1 MDRVGTLL
9 LGLGLSLLGGY
20 FKMPG
25 AIAQS
30 LDPRRPQPPLPR
42 LPAELLPQ
50 PPAPPQPPLP
60 AEPLRPLPP
69 PEELLPPVDL
79 EPPSQDLPAE
89 IPEAL
94 PIARF
99 VVQGGTAFS
108 AEKLATVAKQSVVG
122 GVSGTVAENGGD
134 RCSRSVDSPDV
145 LIAQPLT
152 FAQVLQ
158 ARAAITQLYI
168 DCGYISSGAIVPADQ
183 VLPQTPDGYVVTIQ
197 VIEGRLEAIN
207 VAGLA
212 RLDAGYVRSRL
223 RRAAGTPLNVNSL
236 LEGLQLLQL
245 DPLIRSV
252 SADLQAGTRTGTNV
266 LQVVVQEADP
276 VSLDLTLDNG
286 RSPSVGSFRQRAQF
300 NHANFLGYGDGLS
313 VGYTRTSGSNEF
325 SGSYTIPLNPQDGTL
340 RIAAGTTRSDVVEEP
355 FDQLNIASRSPYA
368 ELSLRQPVGRSPNE
382 EFALGLTLS
391 HQRSRTTFE
400 IPDEQGFPSP
410 GADDQGRTRV
420 TALRFVQEWTRRNR
434 QQVLA
439 ARSQFSLGLDW
450 LDATVNDGEPDSRF
464 FAWRGQG
471 QWVRLLATDTL
482 FLLRGDVQL
491 TGDSLLALE
500 QFGLGGAESVR
511 GYRQDALLTDSGAL
525 LSAEVRLPIL
535 RVPEIDG
542 LLQLAPFID
551 AGTVWNAD
559 SNQRNDNQPDT
570 LVGVGLG
577 LLWQQ
582 GDRLSVRVDW
592 GIPLVE
598 LSGSGDSLQESGIYF
613 SVLYSP
619 F

>member
-1 MDRVGTLL
+1 MERVGALL
-9 LGLGLSLLGGY
+9 LGLGLSLGGGD

-25 AIAQS
+25 AIARS
-30 LDPRRPQPPLPR
+30 IDPRPQPRQPPLPSEP
-42 LPAELLPQ
+42 L
-50 PPAPPQPPLP
+50 PPLP
-60 AEPLRPLPP
+60 L
-69 PEELLPPVDL
+69 PEELLPPVDP
-79 EPPSQDLPAE
+79 EPPSQDLPAA
-89 IPEAL
+89 IPDAL

-99 VVQGGTAFS
+99 VVQGSTVFS
-108 AEKLATVAKQSVVG
+108 AEKLATVAKQSVVDG
-122 GVSGTVAENGGD
+122 QLDIGGD
-134 RCSRSVDSPDV
+134 RCSRRIDSPDMLV
-145 LIAQPLT
+145 GQPLT

-158 ARAAITQLYI
+158 ARAAITQLYV

-183 VLPQTPDGYVVTIQ
+183 VLPQTPNGYVITIQ
-197 VIEGRLEAIN
+197 VIEGSLEAIH
-207 VAGLA
+207 VTGLN
-212 RLDAGYVRSRL
+212 RLNGGYIRARL
-223 RRAAGTPLNVNSL
+223 RRAAGAPLNVNGL

-252 SADLQAGTRTGTNV
+252 SADLQAGTRPGANV

-276 VSLDLTLDNG
+276 VNLDVTLDNR

-300 NHANFLGYGDGLS
+300 NHANFLGYGDELS
-313 VGYTRTSGSNEF
+313 LGYTRTSGSSEV
-325 SGSYTIPLNPQDGTL
+325 SGSYTIPLNSQDGRL
-340 RIAAGTTRSDVVEEP
+340 RIAAGTTRSNVIEEP
-355 FDQLNIASRSPYA
+355 FNQLNIASRSPYA
-368 ELSLRQPVGRSPNE
+368 EISVRQPLRRSPNE

-400 IPDEQGFPSP
+400 VPDEQGFPSP
-410 GADDQGRTRV
+410 GADEQGRTRV
-420 TALRFVQEWTRRNR
+420 TALRFVQEWTQRDR

-450 LDATVNDGEPDSRF
+450 LEATVNDEEPDSRF

-471 QWVRLLATDTL
+471 QWVRLLAPDTL

-511 GYRQDALLTDSGAL
+511 GYRQDALLTDNGAL
-525 LSAEVRLPIL
+525 LSAELRLPLL
-535 RVPEIDG
+535 RVPEING
-542 LLQLAPFID
+542 RLQLAPFMD
-551 AGTVWNAD
+551 AGTGWNAD
-559 SNQRNDNQPDT
+559 RSQRNDNLPDT

-582 GDRLSVRVDW
+582 GDRLSIHVDW

-598 LSGSGDSLQESGIYF
+598 LEGSGDSLQESGIYF
-613 SVLYSP
+613 SVIYAP

>member
-1 MDRVGTLL
+1 MLSTFQPGETLGKHPMNHVGRLV
-9 LGLGLSLLGGY
+9 LGIGLSLVGGA
-20 FKMPG
+20 FAMPG
-25 AIAQS
+25 AIAQVPVPGG
-30 LDPRRPQPPLPR
+30 LRDRLEPPPLPS
-42 LPAELLPQ
+42 E
-50 PPAPPQPPLP
+50 PLP
-60 AEPLRPLPP
+60 PLPP
-69 PEELLPPVDL
+69 PEELLPPTEVV
-79 EPPSQDLPAE
+79 PPPQELPAE
-89 IPEAL
+89 IPDAL

-99 VVQGGTAFS
+99 EVQGSTVFS
-108 AEKLATVAKQSVVG
+108 AEKLATVAKRAV
-122 GVSGTVAENGGD
+122 VSGELQEEEEGD
-134 RCSRSVDSPDV
+134 RCSRRIDSPDILV
-145 LIAQPLT
+145 AQPLT

-168 DCGYISSGAIVPADQ
+168 DCGYISSGAIVPANQ
-183 VLPQTPDGYVVTIQ
+183 VLPETPDGYVVMIQ
-197 VIEGRLEAIN
+197 VVEGSLEAIS
-207 VAGLA
+207 VTGLN
-212 RLDAGYVRSRL
+212 RLDAGYIRVRL
-223 RRAAGTPLNVNSL
+223 RRAAGTPLNVNAL

-252 SADLQAGTRTGTNV
+252 SADLQAGTRPGTNV
-266 LQVVVQEADP
+266 LQVVAQEADP
-276 VSLDLTLDNG
+276 VSLDLALDNG
-286 RSPSVGSFRQRAQF
+286 RSPSVGSFRQRVQF
-300 NHANFLGYGDGLS
+300 NHANLLGYGDGLS

-340 RIAAGTTRSDVVEEP
+340 RIAAGTTRSDVIEEP

-368 ELSLRQPVGRSPNE
+368 EISVRQPLWRSPNE
-382 EFALGLTLS
+382 EFALGLALS

-410 GADDQGRTRV
+410 GADDGRTRV
-420 TALRFVQEWTRRNR
+420 TALRFIQEWTQRNS

-439 ARSQFSLGLDW
+439 ARSQFSLGLNW
-450 LDATVNDGEPDSRF
+450 LDATVNDDAPDSRF

-471 QWVRLLATDTL
+471 QWVRRLAPDTL

-491 TGDSLLALE
+491 TGNSLLSLE

-535 RVPEIDG
+535 RVSEIDG
-542 LLQLAPFID
+542 LLQLVPFID
-551 AGTVWNAD
+551 AGTTWNAD
-559 SNQRNDNQPDT
+559 SSQRGDNLPDT

-577 LLWQQ
+577 LLWRQ
-582 GDRLSVRVDW
+582 GDNLSIRVDW

-598 LSGSGDSLQESGIYF
+598 LEGSGDSLQENGIYF

>member
-1 MDRVGTLL
+1 
-9 LGLGLSLLGGY
+9 
-20 FKMPG
+20 MPG
-25 AIAQS
+25 AIAQPI
-30 LDPRRPQPPLPR
+30 DIRPQPRQSPLPS
-42 LPAELLPQ
+42 E
-50 PPAPPQPPLP
+50 PLP
-60 AEPLRPLPP
+60 LLPP
-69 PEELLPPVDL
+69 PEELLPPIDPQ
-79 EPPSQDLPAE
+79 PPSPDLPAE
-89 IPEAL
+89 IPRAL
-94 PIARF
+94 PIAQF
-99 VVQGGTAFS
+99 VVQGSTVFS
-108 AEKLATVAKQSVVG
+108 AEKLATVAKQSVVDG
-122 GVSGTVAENGGD
+122 RSDIGGD
-134 RCSRSVDSPDV
+134 RCSRHIDSPDLLV
-145 LIAQPLT
+145 GQPLT

-168 DCGYISSGAIVPADQ
+168 DCGYISSGAIVPANQ
-183 VLPQTPDGYVVTIQ
+183 TLPQTPDGYVVTIQ
-197 VIEGRLEAIN
+197 VIEGSLEAIP
-207 VAGLA
+207 VTGLD
-212 RLDAGYVRSRL
+212 RLDGGYIRARL
-223 RRAAGTPLNVNSL
+223 RRAAGTPLNVNGL

-252 SADLQAGTRTGTNV
+252 SADLQAGTQPGTNV
-266 LQVVVQEADP
+266 LQVMVQETDP
-276 VSLDLTLDNG
+276 VSVDLALDNG
-286 RSPSVGSFRQRAQF
+286 RSPSVGSIRQRVQF
-300 NHANFLGYGDGLS
+300 NHANFLGYGDQLS
-313 VGYTRTSGSNEF
+313 LGYTRTSGSDEF

-340 RIAAGTTRSDVVEEP
+340 RIAVGTTRSDVIEEP
-355 FDQLNIASRSPYA
+355 FNQLNIASRSPYA
-368 ELSLRQPVGRSPNE
+368 EISLRQPLGRSPNE

-400 IPDEQGFPSP
+400 IPEEQSFPSP
-410 GADDQGRTRV
+410 GADNDGRTRV
-420 TALRFVQEWTRRNR
+420 TALRFVQEWTQRNS

-450 LDATVNDGEPDSRF
+450 LDATVNDNEPDSRF

-471 QWVRLLATDTL
+471 QWVRLLAPDTL

-500 QFGLGGAESVR
+500 QFGLGGSQSVR

-525 LSAEVRLPIL
+525 LSAEVRLPLL
-535 RVPEIDG
+535 RVPEING

-559 SNQRNDNQPDT
+559 SSQRNDNLPDT

-592 GIPLVE
+592 GIPLIE
-598 LSGSGDSLQESGIYF
+598 LEDSGDSLQENGIYF
-613 SVLYSP
+613 SIRYSP

>member
-1 MDRVGTLL
+1 MGRAGTLL
-9 LGLGLSLLGGY
+9 LGLGLSLLGSG
-20 FKMPG
+20 FQMPG

-30 LDPRRPQPPLPR
+30 IDTRPQRPW
-42 LPAELLPQ
+42 
-50 PPAPPQPPLP
+50 PPLP
-60 AEPLRPLPP
+60 AEPLPPLPP
-69 PEELLPPVDL
+69 LEELLPPVDPQ
-79 EPPSQDLPAE
+79 PPSQDLPAE

-99 VVQGGTAFS
+99 VVRGSTAFS
-108 AEKLATVAKQSVVG
+108 AEKLATVAKQAVVG
-122 GVSGTVAENGGD
+122 RVWGTVPEAEGD

-145 LIAQPLT
+145 VVAQRLT

-183 VLPQTPDGYVVTIQ
+183 VLPEIPEGYVVTIQ
-197 VIEGRLEAIN
+197 VIEGSLEAIN
-207 VAGLA
+207 VTGLN
-212 RLDAGYVRSRL
+212 RLDGGYIRARL
-223 RRAAGTPLNVNSL
+223 RRAAGTPLNVNGL

-252 SADLQAGTRTGTNV
+252 SADLQAGTRPGTNV
-266 LQVVVQEADP
+266 LQVVAQEADP
-276 VSLDLTLDNG
+276 VSLDLALDNG
-286 RSPSVGSFRQRAQF
+286 RLPSVGSFRQRVQLT
-300 NHANFLGYGDGLS
+300 HANLLGYGDGLS
-313 VGYTRTSGSNEF
+313 IGYTRTSGSNEF
-325 SGSYTIPLNPQDGTL
+325 SGSYTIPLNPQGGTL
-340 RIAAGTTRSDVVEEP
+340 RLAAGTTRSEVIEEP
-355 FDQLNIASRSPYA
+355 FDQLNIASQSPYA
-368 ELSLRQPVGRSPNE
+368 EVALRQPVWRSPNE
-382 EFALGLTLS
+382 EFVLGLTLS

-400 IPDEQGFPSP
+400 IPDERGFPSP
-410 GADDQGRTRV
+410 GADDQGRTRA
-420 TALRFVQEWTRRNR
+420 TALRFVQEWTQRNS

-450 LDATVNDGEPDSRF
+450 LDATVNDNAPDSRF

-491 TGDSLLALE
+491 TGDSLLSLE
-500 QFGLGGAESVR
+500 QFGLGGAESIR
-511 GYRQDALLTDSGAL
+511 GYRQDTLLTDSGAL
-525 LSAEVRLPIL
+525 LSAEVRVPIL

-542 LLQLAPFID
+542 LLQLVPFID
-551 AGTVWNAD
+551 AGTTWNAD
-559 SNQRNDNQPDT
+559 SSQRNDNLPDT
-570 LVGVGLG
+570 LVGAGLG

-582 GDRLSVRVDW
+582 GDNLSIRVDW
-592 GIPLVE
+592 GIPLIE
-598 LSGSGDSLQESGIYF
+598 LEGSGDSLQESGVYF